1 MVVFHHG
8 YGDHVGRYQHVF
20 KRLAAS
26 GYAVHTF
33 DAVGHGRS
41 PAHPKRG
48 RFNVQHFA
56 ELRDDA
62 VAFATHV
69 LDSRYGGAPPP
80 AFIMGCSLGG
90 LIATYVVL
98 ADQSKWAKGGLVL
111 MSAAM
116 DVEWTFVLRVQ
127 APMGALLA
135 VLLPDAPLVPAV
147 RAEDLSRNPAVVEA
161 HKADTL
167 VPHGNTK
174 CRIGYEI
181 LQAFRNLQ
189 VRRYGEVVGAVCFC
203 VSYSHMLSHLHS
215 PGTRTSRCPSWPCT
229 AARTRSQAC
238 RRCVCTSI
246 AQCPPV
252 SHAHAFTLHTGAS
265 PGERGQQHGQDLP
278 RVGWRLPRAVQ

>member
-62 VAFATHV
+62 VAFASHV

-80 AFIMGCSLGG
+80 AFMLGCSLGG

-189 VRRYGEVVGAVCFC
+189 VWRCGEVCATCFC
-203 VSYSHMLSHLHS
+203 ALCSHVLSHLHS
-215 PGTRTSRCPSWPCT
+215 PGTRTSRCPFWPCT
-229 AARTRSQAC
+229 AARTRSLAC
-238 RRCVCTSI
+238 RRCVELHR
-246 AQCPPV
+246 PM
-252 SHAHAFTLHTGAS
+252 AFQPLTPMPHTGAP
-265 PGERGQQHGQDLP
+265 PGERGQQHGQGLP
-278 RVGWRLPRAVQ
+278 RVGWSLPRAV

>member
-1 MVVFHHG
+1 M
-8 YGDHVGRYQHVF
+8 F
-20 KRLAAS
+20 KRLASS
-26 GYAVHTF
+26 GFAVHTF

-48 RFNVQHFA
+48 RFNVQKFG

-69 LDSRYGGAPPP
+69 LDSRYGGSSSPP
-80 AFIMGCSLGG
+80 AFMMGCSLGG
-90 LIATYVVL
+90 LIASYVVL
-98 ADQSKWAKGGLVL
+98 ADQAKWAKGGLVL

-189 VRRYGEVVGAVCFC
+189 VRLSWCRDVEVAMPLSILRCTQPYPPFSHAQPQYKDLTVPILAMHGGADKI
-203 VSYSHMLSHLHS
+203 
-215 PGTRTSRCPSWPCT
+215 TSMPAVRVASLPATMCHPLMHPCPHAPP
-229 AARTRSQAC
+229 QC
-238 RRCVCTSI
+238 RR
-246 AQCPPV
+246 A
-252 SHAHAFTLHTGAS
+252 A
-265 PGERGQQHGQDLP
+265 
-278 RVGWRLPRAVQ
+278 W

>member
-1 MVVFHHG
+1 M
-8 YGDHVGRYQHVF
+8 F
-20 KRLAAS
+20 KRLASS
-26 GYAVHTF
+26 GFAVHTF

-48 RFNVQHFA
+48 RFNVQKFG

-69 LDSRYGGAPPP
+69 LDSRYGGSSSPP
-80 AFIMGCSLGG
+80 AFMMGCSLGG

-98 ADQSKWAKGGLVL
+98 ADQAKWAKGGLVL

-189 VRRYGEVVGAVCFC
+189 VRLSWCRDVGNACISSWQCPCPFC
-203 VSYSHMLSHLHS
+203 AALNHPPRSPTHS
-215 PGTRTSRCPSWPCT
+215 PSTRTSPCPSLPCT
-229 AARTRSQAC
+229 AGRTRSPAC
-238 RRCVCTSI
+238 RRYGWPAS
-246 AQCPPV
+246 QPPC
-252 SHAHAFTLHTGAS
+252 ATLSRIPAPMPPLNAGAP
-265 PGERGQQHGQDLP
+265 PGE
-278 RVGWRLPRAVQ
+278 